1 LDRVVELKEA
11 DIRAFE
17 VRIGYQFRERSFLLR
32 ALTHK
37 SYSHEARGGYGH
49 NETFE
54 FLGDSVL
61 GFVVGDEIFRRFPD
75 MDEGALSK
83 MKAYLVSAPILARKA
98 RDLGMGEMLLLGV
111 GELRSG
117 GRQKES
123 LLANLFEAVLAG
135 VYLDGGVEPARDLIL
150 RALDDDLRR
159 IDSKDLLF
167 QDYKTALQEIAQGLA
182 KPLPVYTV
190 IRETGPDHDKRFV
203 VEVVLDDMFR
213 AVGEGS
219 SKKEAQQQAA
229 KEALEAWRKGQ
240 ESG

>member
-1 LDRVVELKEA
+1 MVVQLKED

-17 VRIGYQFRERSFLLR
+17 DRIGHEFRDRSFLLR

-37 SYSHEARGGYGH
+37 SYSHESRGGSGH

-61 GFVVGDEIFRRFPD
+61 GFVVGDEIFRRFPE

-83 MKAYLVSAPILARKA
+83 MKAYLVSAPILAEKA
-98 RDLGMGEMLLLGV
+98 RELGMGEMLLLGV

-123 LLANLFEAVLAG
+123 LLANLFEAVIAG
-135 VYLDGGVEPARDLIL
+135 IYLDGGIEPARKMILSALHEDLH
-150 RALDDDLRR
+150 R
-159 IDSKDLLF
+159 IDSRDLLF
-167 QDYKTALQEIAQGLA
+167 QDYKTALQEVAQGLA
-182 KPLPVYTV
+182 RPLPVYTV
-190 IRETGPDHDKRFV
+190 IDETGPDHDKRFF
-203 VEVVLDDMFR
+203 VEVVLDDMVR

-229 KEALEAWRKGQ
+229 KEALECWRQSQ